1 MLLQLTHTSPE
12 TQAIVSP
19 GNLTADETRDDAKEA
34 IYAAVDHMMMQVV
47 GSPRFSCH
55 TVAIFTPDE
64 M

>member
-1 MLLQLTHTSPE
+1 
-12 TQAIVSP
+12 VSP